1 MTDDPNTLMKAIGGL
16 AGPLLGAALGRAME
30 VAGHGRLT
38 VARALFVEI
47 PTAAGMAVLTW
58 GLADHFDL
66 SVGEAAGAG
75 VVFGYLGT
83 RGIDLATG
91 LLRLRTQGRSG

>member
-1 MTDDPNTLMKAIGGL
+1 MSDDPNTLLKALSGL
-16 AGPLLGAALGRAME
+16 MGPALGAALGRVMD
-30 VAGHGRLT
+30 VASHGGLT
-38 VARALFVEI
+38 VARALLVEV

-58 GLADHFDL
+58 GVADHFGL
-66 SVGEAAGAG
+66 SAGEAAGAG

-91 LLRLRTQGRSG
+91 LLRLRGGGRLG